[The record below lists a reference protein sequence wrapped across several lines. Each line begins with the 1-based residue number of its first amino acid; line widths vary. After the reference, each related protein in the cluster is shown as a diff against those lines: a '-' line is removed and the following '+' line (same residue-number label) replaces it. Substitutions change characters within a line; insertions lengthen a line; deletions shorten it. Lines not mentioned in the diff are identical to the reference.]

1 MLALVLVLVLVEAM
15 GFAYVLAGWMNMD
28 ASTNDRHL
36 LAAAT
41 ALLLAVASAFLAEVA
56 RTLPASQQP
65 DRPGAPLVAGEE
77 PSKRSRTLQG
87 KQGHQSG
94 RLLLRTLTNLTT
106 SSCWHA

>member
-1 MLALVLVLVLVEAM
+1 MLVLVLVEAM

-56 RTLPASQQP
+56 GHSLHHNSLIAGRVTGGKGKSPQNAPVPSRQT
-65 DRPGAPLVAGEE
+65 RPSIWKT
-77 PSKRSRTLQG
+77 PS
-87 KQGHQSG
+87 
-94 RLLLRTLTNLTT
+94 RTLTNLTT